1 MTKCARCG
9 QCWRVCPQEAIE
21 FQHLLVGEWDDVITL
36 DLIHCRV
43 CGEPLYSSAFLQK
56 MEGQLDSAG
65 EALCPKHRQSDAAS
79 KLLPSKSGAK

>member
-1 MTKCARCG
+1 
-9 QCWRVCPQEAIE
+9 
-21 FQHLLVGEWDDVITL
+21 LGEWDDVITL

-43 CGEPLYSSAFLQK
+43 CGEPLYSSAFLKK